1 MTRLTASERRRASQ
15 RALWE
20 ADHPQDVMAVR
31 EQLGEANWA
40 HMAARWTSAARKAQ
54 TPPQGDWRVWLIMA
68 GRGFGKTRAAAEWI
82 DAEAR
87 ARPRIRIALVGAT
100 IDDVRQVMIEGESGL
115 LSCARD
121 RPAPIWNP
129 SLKRLMWPGG
139 AMAICYSAAEAETL
153 RGPAHHLAWADEVA
167 RWDAGGGGRG
177 NELVAR
183 TRGQRAWDN
192 LLLGLRLGP
201 SPRVVAT
208 TTPRNVPVLH
218 SILAMDALA
227 LSRGASADNADNLS
241 GSFIETMQAIYG
253 DTALGR
259 QELGGEL
266 IADVPGA
273 LWTRGMIE
281 RCRMASGR
289 AVPPPSPSFAS
300 QQADELRYP
309 PPQGGR
315 DEVNADGLAL
325 SRVVI
330 GVDPPASCRGD
341 ACGIVVAGML
351 SCPEP
356 EGFEF
361 VVLADASVE
370 RASPERWARAV
381 AEAAMRWGADRIV
394 AEANQGGEMVRRVL
408 EAERR
413 HLPVELRFASA
424 GKAARAEPV
433 ALAYAR
439 GRVAHAGVFAALE
452 DQLCGMQAG
461 GGYAGPGRSPDRADA
476 CVWALAELM
485 RVAELTGPRVRM
497 V

>member
-1 MTRLTASERRRASQ
+1 MTRPTAIERRRASH
-15 RALWE
+15 RALWQ
-20 ADHPQDVMAVR
+20 ALHPDEVAAVR
-31 EQLGEANWA
+31 ATLGEAGWA
-40 HMAARWTSAARKAQ
+40 RLCARWTGAARIAQ
-54 TPPQGDWRVWLIMA
+54 TPPEGDWRVWLIMA

-87 ARPRIRIALVGAT
+87 ARPGIRIALVGAT
-100 IDDVRQVMIEGESGL
+100 IDDVRQVMVEGESGL
-115 LSCARD
+115 LSCAREA
-121 RPAPIWNP
+121 PAPLWNP
-129 SLKRLMWPGG
+129 SLRRLMWPGG
-139 AMAICYSAAEAETL
+139 AMAACYSAAEAEAL

-177 NELVAR
+177 DALVAR
-183 TRGQRAWDN
+183 TRGQRTWDN
-192 LLLGLRLGP
+192 LMMGLRLGER
-201 SPRVVAT
+201 PRVLAT
-208 TTPRNVPVLH
+208 TTPRSVPVLR
-218 SILAMDALA
+218 SILAMDRLA

-241 GSFIETMQAIYG
+241 GSYIEAMQAVYG

-281 RCRMASGR
+281 RCRMASGGT
-289 AVPPPSPSFAS
+289 VPPPSPGS
-300 QQADELRYP
+300 
-309 PPQGGR
+309 GR
-315 DEVNADGLAL
+315 NANDLAL
-325 SRVVI
+325 ARVVI
-330 GVDPPASCRGD
+330 GVDPPASSTGD
-341 ACGIVVAGML
+341 ACGIVVAGVL
-351 SCPEP
+351 SVPEP

-413 HLPVELRFASA
+413 HLPVELRFASV
-424 GKAARAEPV
+424 GKSARAEPV

-485 RVAELTGPRVRM
+485 RVADLTGPRVRM

>member
-1 MTRLTASERRRASQ
+1 MAERRTRTAIDWALVDQPGLVQALRADIGEAEWLALQRRWALLARDDQ
-15 RALWE
+15 RAP
-20 ADHPQDVMAVR
+20 A
-31 EQLGEANWA
+31 
-40 HMAARWTSAARKAQ
+40 
-54 TPPQGDWRVWLIMA
+54 GDWLVWLMMA
-68 GRGFGKTRAAAEWI
+68 GRGFGKTRAGAEWV
-82 DAEAR
+82 DAWAR
-87 ARPRIRIALVGAT
+87 ANHGGRIALVGAT
-100 IDDVRQVMIEGESGL
+100 MDDVRHVMIEGESGL
-115 LSCARD
+115 LSVAGD
-121 RPAPIWNP
+121 RIAPLWNP
-129 SLKRLMWPGG
+129 SLGRLIWPGG
-139 AMAICYSAAEAETL
+139 TLAACYSAAEPEGL

-167 RWDAGGGGRG
+167 RWDAGGGSAGGARDAA
-177 NELVAR
+177 AR

-192 LLLGLRLGP
+192 LMMGLRLGERP
-201 SPRVVAT
+201 QVLAT
-208 TTPRNVPVLH
+208 TTPRPVPVLRT
-218 SILAMDALA
+218 ILAMDGVR
-227 LSRGASADNADNLS
+227 LSGGPSGDNIANLS
-241 GSFIETMQAIYG
+241 GSFLSAMRAAYG
-253 DTALGR
+253 DTLLGR
-259 QELGGEL
+259 QEIGGEL
-266 IADVPGA
+266 IEDVPGA
-273 LWTRGMIE
+273 LWTRAMLEG
-281 RCRMASGR
+281 CRWGG
-289 AVPPPSPSFAS
+289 AVPPPSPRSAS
-300 QQADELRYP
+300 QQADKLHYP
-309 PPQGGR
+309 LPRGER
-315 DEVNADGLAL
+315 ENSADFAL

-330 GVDPPASCRGD
+330 GVDPPASSTGD
-341 ACGIVVAGML
+341 ACGIVVAGAL

-413 HLPVELRFASA
+413 HLPVELRFASV

-485 RVAELTGPRVRM
+485 RASEVTGPRVRM

>member
-1 MTRLTASERRRASQ
+1 MTRLTASERRRASH

-20 ADHPQDVMAVR
+20 ADHPEEVTAVR
-31 EQLGEANWA
+31 ERLGEANWA
-40 HMAARWTSAARKAQ
+40 HMASRWTSAARKAQ
-54 TPPQGDWRVWLIMA
+54 TPPEGDWRVWLIMA

-87 ARPRIRIALVGAT
+87 ARPRSRIALVGAT

-115 LSCARD
+115 LSCART

-129 SLKRLMWPGG
+129 SLRRLIWPGG

-167 RWDAGGGGRG
+167 RWDAGGGARG
-177 NELVAR
+177 DGPAAR

-201 SPRVVAT
+201 APRVVAT

-218 SILAMDALA
+218 SILAMDGLA

-241 GSFIETMQAIYG
+241 GSFIEAMQAIYG
-253 DTALGR
+253 ETALGR

-281 RCRMASGR
+281 RCRMASRLDGAR
-289 AVPPPSPSFAS
+289 RSPSCGSGPARN
-300 QQADELRYP
+300 LRYP
-309 PPQGGR
+309 LAEGER
-315 DEVNADGLAL
+315 DGVGEELAL
-325 SRVVI
+325 ARVVI
-330 GVDPPASCRGD
+330 GVDPPASSTGD

-485 RVAELTGPRVRM
+485 RAAEQTGPRVRM